1 MRMTAPRFEGRSVL
15 VTGAGSGIGRAAAL
29 GFARD
34 GGRVLVVDIDA
45 QTAERTADEIR
56 SAGGVAHAF
65 AADATDEAAVVRMV
79 QEAEARHG
87 PLRHAFN
94 NVGLSRQGDVE
105 TMTREDWDW
114 TLAITLTSTFL
125 CMKHEVPALRAA
137 GGGTIVNTA
146 SMSAKIYTPAAS
158 PAYSAAKAG
167 VVQLTHYASCA
178 HAADQIRVNSV
189 SPGLTAT
196 PVIARMLS
204 VEQQNEIASEAQV
217 IARAVMPEEIADAV
231 LFLSSDAAAMITG
244 RDLEVSG
251 GRR

>member
-1 MRMTAPRFEGRSVL
+1 MPAPRFEGRSVL

-29 GFARD
+29 RFASD
-34 GGRVLVVDIDA
+34 GGRVRAADIDP
-45 QTAERTADEIR
+45 QTAERTAADIR
-56 SAGGVAHAF
+56 AAGGAAQAF
-65 AADATDEAAVVRMV
+65 VADATDEAAVPRMI
-79 QEAEARHG
+79 QEAERRHG

-94 NVGLSRQGDVE
+94 NVGLSRSGNVE

-125 CMKHEVPALRAA
+125 CMKHEVPAMRAA

-146 SMSAKIYTPAAS
+146 SMSAKIYTPSAS

-167 VVQLTHYASCA
+167 VVHLTHYASCA
-178 HAADQIRVNSV
+178 HAADGVRVNSV

-196 PVIARMLS
+196 PVVARMLS
-204 VEQQNEIASEAQV
+204 VEQQAEIAAEAQV
-217 IARAVMPEEIADAV
+217 IARAVTPEEIAEAV